1 MLRRQRLR
9 WTGDIAPLNLA
20 QMSLIA
26 RLVSD
31 FRQLLRQRTLGRSIV
46 LLLSAA
52 IVLLLVVNAT
62 TFVMIRRTADFNDQ
76 VESTWQARRA
86 GRILLLN
93 LKDAETAQRGYIL
106 TGIYSFQM
114 DYQRAVEANA
124 YLIDTLSDRLGSDPV
139 DVATVEAVTRL
150 SRDKILEMNAVI
162 ALSRSGDRQG
172 AIDRITQGD
181 GKSLMSQLDAELGDF
196 DNRMGTRLAQR
207 RNQSEGSA
215 LMTVVVNGVAGLL
228 ILVLGAIVALLTRRY
243 LLGLKEAQAAIDRVN
258 AGLEETVK
266 ARTAA
271 LIRSNEEVQR
281 FAYIVSHDLRSP
293 LVNVMGYTAELEQ
306 AGKTIDLQMT
316 KVETLAPDLVE
327 RDALL
332 AAREDIPEAV
342 GFIRASTEKMDRLI
356 NAILK
361 LSRDGRRNLVPE
373 TLDMEA
379 MTQRIADTV
388 RHQLDAT
395 ETEFIV
401 GEMVSFEG
409 DRLSMEQIIGN
420 LIDNA
425 VKYLEPNRP
434 GRIEITGRD
443 LAGGWVEYSIADNGR
458 GIAEKDHERIFEL
471 FRRAGRQDQKGEGLG
486 LAFVRNS
493 VRRLGGSIEV
503 ESVLGEGS
511 TFRLK
516 FPKRLILD
524 DAGEPL

>member
-1 MLRRQRLR
+1 M
-9 WTGDIAPLNLA
+9 A
-20 QMSLIA
+20 SLKHEVM
-26 RLVSD
+26 VSLSHIVS
-31 FRQLLRQRTLGRSIV
+31 RVGPLLRQRTLGRSIV

-52 IVLLLVVNAT
+52 ILLLLVVNAT
-62 TFVMIRRTADFNDQ
+62 TFVMIQRTAAFNDQ
-76 VESTWQARRA
+76 VEAAWQARRS

-93 LKDAETAQRGYIL
+93 LKDAESAQRGFVL
-106 TGIYSFQM
+106 TGLYTFRM
-114 DYQRAVEANA
+114 DYERAVETNA
-124 YLIDTLSDRLGSDPV
+124 YLIDGMAERLGNDPI
-139 DVATVEAVTRL
+139 DAATVEAVTRL
-150 SRDKILEMNAVI
+150 SRDKILEMNSVV
-162 ALSRSGDRQG
+162 ALSQSGQG
-172 AIDRITQGD
+172 QQAMRRISEGD
-181 GKSLMSQLDAELGDF
+181 GKSLMEQLESELGDL
-196 DNRMGTRLAQR
+196 DSRMGSRLAER
-207 RNQSEGSA
+207 RDQSEGSA
-215 LMTVVVNGVAGLL
+215 TFTAVVNGIAGLL
-228 ILVLGAIVALLTRRY
+228 ILMLGVVVFLLVRRY
-243 LLGLKEAQAAIDRVN
+243 LAGLKDAQAAIDRVN

-316 KVETLAPDLVE
+316 KVETVAPELLE
-327 RDALL
+327 RDALI

-373 TLDMEA
+373 TLDVGA
-379 MTQRIADTV
+379 IAAQIADTV
-388 RHQLDAT
+388 RHQLDES
-395 ETEFIV
+395 ETEVVI
-401 GEMVSFEG
+401 GDMVPVES
-409 DRLSMEQIIGN
+409 DRLSMEQIVGN

-425 VKYLEPNRP
+425 VKYLQPGRP
-434 GRIEITGRD
+434 GHIEVSGRD
-443 LAGGWVEYSIADNGR
+443 LPGGWVEIAVADNGR
-458 GIAEKDHERIFEL
+458 GIAEKDHERVFEL

-493 VRRLGGSIEV
+493 VRRLGGEITV
-503 ESVLGEGS
+503 DSVLGEGS

-524 DAGEPL
+524 DAGDAL